1 MGIHVSPG
9 PVSPSHLPAHPI
21 PQGCP
26 STPALSAL
34 FQALN
39 LDPSFEMYGERNWKS
54 QYAQMLTI
62 ISSW

>member
-1 MGIHVSPG
+1 MGVHVFP
-9 PVSPSHLPAHPI
+9 PSRTTPHLPPHPI

-26 STPALSAL
+26 RAPALSAL

-39 LDPSFEMYGERNWKS
+39 LDPSFEVYGERDWKG

-62 ISSW
+62 IASW

>member
-1 MGIHVSPG
+1 MGVHVFLILNP
-9 PVSPSHLPAHPI
+9 PCHLPHHPI

-26 STPALSAL
+26 SAPALSAL

-39 LDPSFEMYGERNWKS
+39 LDPSLEMYGERDWKG

-62 ISSW
+62 IASW